1 LAAAAALA
9 PPLLRIKRER
19 KGLAPSPLPVMKVS
33 VVVGALLKPSLL
45 LVVTLFVVLVA
56 VTTLWLYAELVV
68 AGRRRSR
75 MMGTRLQRRRLD
87 PPAVR
92 AAGAV
97 MAPLVDWQD
106 VQQDWKVDSVPVVV
120 SRAYGQS
127 DGD

>member
-1 LAAAAALA
+1 
-9 PPLLRIKRER
+9 
-19 KGLAPSPLPVMKVS
+19 MKVS